1 MSRGIIKSIKARL
14 SDPLRRS
21 ADALIIG
28 TGLTSALGLAFWAL
42 AARWLPTEAVGVGAA
57 LMATI
62 TLLANFSTLGMR
74 NGLLRFLP
82 AAGTGTARLI
92 LTCYAVCAGAAML
105 AAGIFLIGQPLWAD
119 KLGFL
124 RENPLTMLAFVV
136 GTATWVIFVLQ
147 DQVLIGLRRTGWV
160 PLQNGLSSVLKIV
173 VLPVAAGAT
182 LWAVFVASILPAF
195 LAVVFITA
203 LVLHYSRQAAAR
215 DSRLASEPRVP
226 LSKLVRFAASD
237 HFATLLWFAT
247 TDVLTLIVLNVSGA
261 EVSAY
266 WYVANAIGYSLY
278 LVTSNVG
285 SALIA
290 ESAHDPEHSISH
302 ARKALSHSAQL
313 VIPAAVIGILVA
325 PYVLHLMGPQ
335 YAENA
340 TATLQ
345 LILASAIPQLIV
357 GISVSNARVRGHMG
371 TVVGVYVFTAVTI
384 WGGSVFALQ
393 AWGLTG
399 VGIVILLNQ
408 SIVALFLLATGR
420 TGLSSGGTGWRALV
434 AAIEK
439 RVHSSK
445 RKRSERRS
453 DLLLGRALE
462 ACGLPQA
469 RKSRML
475 VSDSDTLV
483 VAVSGADEPMVV
495 KIAISAAASQG
506 LGHHARSI
514 TELASLLDPE
524 LSTVV
529 PRTIRHGN
537 VDGHLVVVESKLPGQ
552 TISETGTNGAASS
565 AALER
570 MGRIHEATRS
580 IEVVDAAVLAHWIDD
595 PIAVIR
601 RGYGMPGAGAKLDR
615 MVEVFHRAW
624 LGREVAVGYVH
635 GDFWPGNVLVGGG
648 TDSLSVTGIID
659 WENACPRGLPDADLV
674 HWWLTT
680 QPGQIGDVV
689 RAALEDPEK
698 LRADLARLGARLPN
712 GDLEIEHIVLLAWIM
727 HVSAGLE
734 RATTNKVSLVWVAR
748 NVSPVV
754 RLFDADAP
762 ISTAG
767 KRQ

>member
-1 MSRGIIKSIKARL
+1 MPLGFVKSIKVRL
-14 SDPLRRS
+14 RDPLRRS

-28 TGLTSALGLAFWAL
+28 TGITSALGLAFWAL

-92 LTCYAVCAGAAML
+92 LSCYVVCAGAAML
-105 AAGIFLIGQPLWAD
+105 AAVIFLAGQPLWAD

-124 RENPLTMLAFVV
+124 RESPLTMLAFIF
-136 GTATWVIFVLQ
+136 GTAIWVIFVLQ

-173 VLPVAAGAT
+173 VLPLVAGAT
-182 LWAVFVASILPAF
+182 LWAVFMASILPAF

-203 LVLHYSRQAAAR
+203 LVLHYSRQAAAK

-226 LSKLVRFAASD
+226 ISKLVRFAASD

-247 TDVLTLIVLNVSGA
+247 TDVLTLIVLHVSGA

-266 WYVANAIGYSLY
+266 WYMANAIGYSLY

-290 ESAHDPEHSISH
+290 ESAHDPQHSIIH
-302 ARKALSHSAQL
+302 ARKALAHSAQL
-313 VIPAAVIGILVA
+313 VIPAAIIGIALA
-325 PYVLHLMGPQ
+325 PFALDLMGAQ

-340 TATLQ
+340 TTTLQ

-357 GISVSNARVRGHMG
+357 GISVSTARVRGHMS
-371 TVVGVYVFTAVTI
+371 TVVGVYVFTAATI

-393 AWGLTG
+393 IWGLTG

-408 SIVALFLLATGR
+408 CVVALFLLATGR
-420 TGLSSGGTGWRALV
+420 TGLNSGGTGWRAMV
-434 AAIEK
+434 ATLEK
-439 RVHSSK
+439 WFLSSR
-445 RKRSERRS
+445 RKRNERRS
-453 DLLLGRALE
+453 ASLLGRALE
-462 ACGLPQA
+462 ACGMPKPTESKL
-469 RKSRML
+469 L

-483 VAVSGADEPMVV
+483 VAVSGAGEAMVV
-495 KIAISAAASQG
+495 KIAISDAASQG
-506 LGHHARSI
+506 LDHHTRSVVD
-514 TELASLLDPE
+514 LAAILGPE
-524 LSTVV
+524 LSNVV
-529 PRTIRHGN
+529 PQTIRHGKF
-537 VDGHLVVVESKLPGQ
+537 DGHLVVVESKLPGQ
-552 TISETGTNGAASS
+552 TVSDMGTNDVASC

-580 IEVVDAAVLAHWIDD
+580 TEIVDAELLANWIDE

-601 RGYGMPGAGAKLDR
+601 RSYGMPGAGAKLDR
-615 MVEVFHRAW
+615 MAEVFHRAW
-624 LGREVAVGYVH
+624 LGREVAIGYVH
-635 GDFWPGNVLVGGG
+635 GDFWPGNVLVGSGSEG
-648 TDSLSVTGIID
+648 VSVTGIID
-659 WENACPRGLPDADLV
+659 WENACPRGLPDTDLV

-689 RAALEDPEK
+689 RAALEDSNK
-698 LRADLARLGARLPN
+698 LQADLARLGARLPN
-712 GDLEIEHIVLLAWIM
+712 SDLEIEHIVLLAWIM
-727 HVSAGLE
+727 HISAGLD
-734 RATTNKVSLVWVAR
+734 RATTNKVGLVWIAR
-748 NVSPVV
+748 NVSPIV
-754 RLFDADAP
+754 RLFDADAS
-762 ISTAG
+762 IATAG
-767 KRQ
+767 KRP